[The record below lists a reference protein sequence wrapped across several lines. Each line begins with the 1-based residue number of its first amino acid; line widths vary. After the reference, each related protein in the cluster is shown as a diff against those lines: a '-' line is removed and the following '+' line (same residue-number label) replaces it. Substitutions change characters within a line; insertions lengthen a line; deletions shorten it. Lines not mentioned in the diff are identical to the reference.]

1 MDVLSSTFRL
11 KSFLNVT
18 GLLNATSSE
27 IEGPIFFL
35 HSDDNF
41 RCVPRPW
48 DFFHPPVTSYS
59 SGCSGT
65 PRVGDVRGWSVLGG
79 VLLMGSGGPCLVSPH
94 GSLDRLKAYT
104 LFPLH

>member
-48 DFFHPPVTSYS
+48 DFFHPVTSYS

-65 PRVGDVRGWSVLGG
+65 PRVGDAWLVG
-79 VLLMGSGGPCLVSPH
+79 VGKRAPH
-94 GSLDRLKAYT
+94 GFRWP
-104 LFPLH
+104 LFGLSSWLAG